1 MKKQMKTL
9 VAALLLVPV
18 FAVAQTLTGVK
29 VEPAAAKVGDAVK
42 IVVTADVQDD
52 KANCGLRVHF
62 GDGAT
67 QDFKITDAKMLP
79 LTVEHK
85 YAKAG
90 DFKVMAEP
98 KTVTSHARCV
108 GKNQNTMVKVAA
120 PPPPPVPVA
129 AAAAPAAK
137 AGPQCPDGWKLNAKS
152 VNKKTGAFECN
163 AKPGTKLPE
172 AKLACPGSLS
182 YMENAK
188 KGMIAC
194 RAG

>member
-1 MKKQMKTL
+1 MKKL
-9 VAALLLVPV
+9 LIALLALPLI
-18 FAVAQTLTGVK
+18 AGAQTITGIK
-29 VEPAAAKVGDAVK
+29 VEPAATKTGDTVKVTVLGD
-42 IVVTADVQDD
+42 VTDD

-62 GDGAT
+62 GDGRT
-67 QDFKITDAKMLP
+67 QDFKITDPKMLP

-85 YAKAG
+85 YANAG

-108 GKNQNTMVKVAA
+108 GKNQNAMVKVAA
-120 PPPPPVPVA
+120 PPPPAPAPVA
-129 AAAAPAAK
+129 AAAAKPAGA
-137 AGPQCPDGWKLNAKS
+137 QCPEGWKLNAKS

-172 AKLACPGSLS
+172 AKLACPGDLS
-182 YMENAK
+182 YVENAK